1 MKKANTKRETTP
13 KKRQESKL
21 LSINPIED
29 NYTNIKITSIITGS
43 SNHYS
48 LISLNTNGPNSPIKR
63 HRLCLLGPS
72 IVSKERA
79 LSGSFQQNLA
89 SVCNGVSVWKLIMG
103 YMAVSRWSILSSQL
117 QTLSL

>member
-89 SVCNGVSVWKLIMG
+89 SVCNGVRLWKLIMG
-103 YMAVSRWSILSSQL
+103 
-117 QTLSL
+117 